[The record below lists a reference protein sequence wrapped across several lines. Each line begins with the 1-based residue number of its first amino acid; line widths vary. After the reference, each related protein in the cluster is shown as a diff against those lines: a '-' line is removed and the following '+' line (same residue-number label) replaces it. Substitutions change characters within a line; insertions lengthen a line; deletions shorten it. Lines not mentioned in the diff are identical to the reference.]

1 MSRTVFSYA
10 LEEQFHFCKHARST
24 ESLNIDCKLV
34 ISIMILLDICGKHLV
49 IGLTSHVGQ
58 LIELGVTHFLYYSW
72 GLLMLLPPVIS
83 VWFSCD
89 EMLTRGISCIYIVT
103 I

>member
-1 MSRTVFSYA
+1 MEKRF
-10 LEEQFHFCKHARST
+10 
-24 ESLNIDCKLV
+24 V
-34 ISIMILLDICGKHLV
+34 IV
-49 IGLTSHVGQ
+49 LTSHVGQ
-58 LIELGVTHFLYYSW
+58 LLELGVTHFLYYRW

-89 EMLTRGISCIYIVT
+89 EMLTRGISSVSIVT

>member
-10 LEEQFHFCKHARST
+10 LEEQFHFCKHAGST
-24 ESLNIDCKLV
+24 KSLDIDCKLV
-34 ISIMILLDICGKHLV
+34 ILIMILLDVCGKHLV
-49 IGLTSHVGQ
+49 IVLTSHVGQ
-58 LIELGVTHFLYYSW
+58 LIELGVTHLLYYSW

-89 EMLTRGISCIYIVT
+89 EMLTRGIYIVIT